1 MIRFTLPRDL
11 YHGKDAL
18 AALKTLTGKKAMICT
33 GGSSMKKFGFL
44 DKTKKYLEEAGME
57 VAIFEG
63 IEPDPSV
70 ETIMRGAA
78 AMLEFEPDWIVAIG
92 GGSPIDAAKAMWIKY
107 EYPQTTFE
115 DMCVVFGIPKL
126 RNKARFCAIS
136 STSGTATEVTA
147 FSIITDY
154 QKGVKYPIAD
164 YEIADAHARFDA
176 LSRRYQ
182 YLVSEKKDP
191 FDYETVCCMSLRGM
205 DFGAMNEAAKTLY
218 DYTDFTSFSKLHT
231 DVKTNNCRIDE
242 ARWEKD
248 GTRWVFTIQADRF
261 LRNMV
266 RAMVGTMFEV
276 GRGKRSVDDFRRLI
290 EAKDRCRAGT
300 SAPPEGLTL
309 IDIDYPDNLFTVD

>member
-1 MIRFTLPRDL
+1 MLPVTKESRRMNR
-11 YHGKDAL
+11 YFIWL
-18 AALKTLTGKKAMICT
+18 AYKGTNYCGWQRQPNGLSVQQCVEDVLETVLRRPVPLTGAGRTDAGVHARRMAAHFDVPKA
-33 GGSSMKKFGFL
+33 L
-44 DKTKKYLEEAGME
+44 DDTERLAGKLNRMLPQDI
-57 VAIFEG
+57 AIA
-63 IEPDPSV
+63 
-70 ETIMRGAA
+70 R
-78 AMLEFEPDWIVAIG
+78 IV
-92 GGSPIDAAKAMWIKY
+92 P
-107 EYPQTTFE
+107 
-115 DMCVVFGIPKL
+115 V
-126 RNKARFCAIS
+126 R
-136 STSGTATEVTA
+136 
-147 FSIITDY
+147 
-154 QKGVKYPIAD
+154 
-164 YEIADAHARFDA
+164 ADAHARFDA

-205 DFGAMNEAAKTLY
+205 DFGAMNEVAKTLY

-309 IDIDYPDNLFTVD
+309 IDIDYPDDLFTVD